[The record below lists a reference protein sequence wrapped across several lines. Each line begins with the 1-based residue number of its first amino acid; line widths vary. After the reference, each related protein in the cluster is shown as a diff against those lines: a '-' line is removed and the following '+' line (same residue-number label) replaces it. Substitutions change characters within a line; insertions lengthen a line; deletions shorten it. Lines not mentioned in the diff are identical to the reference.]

1 MGEILGTALE
11 MWDWLMSH
19 LILINLVLSV
29 IIVFFQ
35 RRDPKAVW
43 TWLLA
48 LYFVP
53 VFGFLFYL
61 LLCQDLHKSK
71 MFRIKEVEDK
81 LASSGGGSS
90 VQPSGGA
97 SYQVVNLSAGQT
109 ITGGAACEFLLR
121 SGTATCV
128 SDTSPGLV
136 DMTAGT
142 TLAGGGALTAN
153 HLYLATI
160 EGRGV
165 KASTAVT
172 LLVRGTYSIQ

>member
-61 LLCQDLHKSK
+61 LYA
-71 MFRIKEVEDK
+71 RICTR
-81 LASSGGGSS
+81 ARCSGS
-90 VQPSGGA
+90 
-97 SYQVVNLSAGQT
+97 
-109 ITGGAACEFLLR
+109 R
-121 SGTATCV
+121 RWR
-128 SDTSPGLV
+128 TS
-136 DMTAGT
+136 
-142 TLAGGGALTAN
+142 
-153 HLYLATI
+153 
-160 EGRGV
+160 
-165 KASTAVT
+165 
-172 LLVRGTYSIQ
+172 

>member
-61 LLCQDLHKSK
+61 LLC
-71 MFRIKEVEDK
+71 
-81 LASSGGGSS
+81 
-90 VQPSGGA
+90 
-97 SYQVVNLSAGQT
+97 LSL
-109 ITGGAACEFLLR
+109 I
-121 SGTATCV
+121 
-128 SDTSPGLV
+128 
-136 DMTAGT
+136 
-142 TLAGGGALTAN
+142 
-153 HLYLATI
+153 HI
-160 EGRGV
+160 
-165 KASTAVT
+165 
-172 LLVRGTYSIQ
+172 

>member
-81 LASSGGGSS
+81 LNVSARSQENYFKRHEMVLEEPMERDYKDMVIYNLETSGA
-90 VQPSGGA
+90 VLTLNNH
-97 SYQVVNLSAGQT
+97 VT
-109 ITGGAACEFLLR
+109 IFTDGKKKFEDLR
-121 SGTATCV
+121 REMA
-128 SDTSPGLV
+128 
-136 DMTAGT
+136 
-142 TLAGGGALTAN
+142 
-153 HLYLATI
+153 
-160 EGRGV
+160 
-165 KASTAVT
+165 
-172 LLVRGTYSIQ
+172 

>member
-81 LASSGGGSS
+81 LNVSASRQHNLKNLNMTPEQSVAGFAECVKAAGEHGIAISGSISMPFGS
-90 VQPSGGA
+90 P
-97 SYQVVNLSAGQT
+97 
-109 ITGGAACEFLLR
+109 
-121 SGTATCV
+121 GTAA
-128 SDTSPGLV
+128 SPWP
-136 DMTAGT
+136 TWSPSSRP
-142 TLAGGGALTAN
+142 
-153 HLYLATI
+153 I
-160 EGRGV
+160 
-165 KASTAVT
+165 
-172 LLVRGTYSIQ
+172 